1 MTYTAFDKSKPDGAT
16 QNGTQAMQSIRDN
29 LAAIRDGVILGAYPG
44 WDFSKSGGTAEQ
56 PAIIYFKKSTDWLKV
71 ALTWGTTG
79 GEDGNV
85 TVAVYS
91 FSANSGSSWDVI
103 GTETITW
110 DVNGLVTA
118 TTWS

>member
-1 MTYTAFDKSKPDGAT
+1 MGFFQIGR
-16 QNGTQAMQSIRDN
+16 N
-29 LAAIRDGVILGAYPG
+29 
-44 WDFSKSGGTAEQ
+44 GGTACD
-56 PAIIYFKKSTDWLKV
+56 YLLKKSTDWLKV

-79 GEDGNV
+79 GEDECDRGSV
-85 TVAVYS
+85 
-91 FSANSGSSWDVI
+91 FIFANSGSSWDVI